1 MSSDAT
7 AAALRAKTDDGPEQ
21 QAGAAKRPLSGEKAQ
36 RIIDAMRHSVAKRGT
51 TGSTFDHVSREAG
64 VSRGLLH
71 YYFGTKE
78 RLLIEVV
85 RRESDVRIDRLEE
98 AIGGAT
104 DADSVLDALVRS
116 FEELLGDGPAPV
128 MIYEMLTLAQRND
141 EIAAELAVL
150 GRRTRSHL
158 GEALERKRA
167 AGVLS
172 LRVAP
177 ELAAMFLFALAD
189 GVIVRRLSEPELDIG
204 PLTEQAIAAARAVLS

>member
-1 MSSDAT
+1 VEAAT
-7 AAALRAKTDDGPEQ
+7 QPTLA
-21 QAGAAKRPLSGEKAQ
+21 RPRSRELSGVKAA
-36 RIIDAMRHSVAKRGT
+36 RIVEAMRTSVAARGIA
-51 TGSTFDHVSREAG
+51 GSTFDHVASAAG

-78 RLLIEVV
+78 QLLIEVV
-85 RRESDVRIDRLEE
+85 RRECDVRTERLEQAIE
-98 AIGGAT
+98 AAGSAE
-104 DADSVLDALVRS
+104 DVLDALVRS
-116 FEELLGDGPAPV
+116 FEDWLGDGPAPV
-128 MIYEMLTLAQRND
+128 MIYEMLTLAQRNE
-141 EIAAELAVL
+141 EIAAELAEL

-158 GEALERKRA
+158 GDALERKRA
-167 AGVLS
+167 DGVVA

>member
-1 MSSDAT
+1 LEAAT
-7 AAALRAKTDDGPEQ
+7 QPRHSTPRE
-21 QAGAAKRPLSGEKAQ
+21 LSGDKAA
-36 RIIDAMRHSVAKRGT
+36 RIVEAMRASVAARGIA
-51 TGSTFDHVSREAG
+51 GSTFDHVASEAG

-85 RRESDVRIDRLEE
+85 RRESDVRIERLEE

-104 DADSVLDALVRS
+104 DAESVLDALVRS
-116 FEELLGDGPAPV
+116 LEELLGDGPAPV

-141 EIAAELAVL
+141 EIAAELAEL
-150 GRRTRSHL
+150 GRRTRAHL
-158 GEALERKRA
+158 TDALERKRDS
-167 AGVLS
+167 GVLA
-172 LRVAP
+172 LRIDP

-204 PLTEQAIAAARAVLS
+204 PLTEQGIVAARAVLS

>member
-1 MSSDAT
+1 VEAAT
-7 AAALRAKTDDGPEQ
+7 EPRTSASREL
-21 QAGAAKRPLSGEKAQ
+21 AGAKAA
-36 RIIDAMRHSVAKRGT
+36 RIVEAMRTSVAARGIA
-51 TGSTFDHVSREAG
+51 GSTFDAVAGQAG

-85 RRESDVRIDRLEE
+85 RRECDVRTERLEDAIE
-98 AIGGAT
+98 AAG
-104 DADSVLDALVRS
+104 DAEDVLDALVRS
-116 FEELLGDGPAPV
+116 FEDWLGDGPAPV
-128 MIYEMLTLAQRND
+128 MIYEMLTLAQRNE
-141 EIAAELAVL
+141 EIAAELANL

-158 GEALERKRA
+158 GEALKRKQHS
-167 AGVLS
+167 GVLA
-172 LRVAP
+172 LRVDP

>member
-1 MSSDAT
+1 LAGVK
-7 AAALRAKTDDGPEQ
+7 AA
-21 QAGAAKRPLSGEKAQ
+21 
-36 RIIDAMRHSVAKRGT
+36 RIVEAMRASVAARGIA
-51 TGSTFDHVSREAG
+51 GSTFDAVAGQAG

-85 RRESDVRIDRLEE
+85 RRECEVRIERLEQAIE
-98 AIGGAT
+98 AAG
-104 DADSVLDALVRS
+104 DAQDVLDALVRS
-116 FEELLGDGPAPV
+116 FEDWLGDRPAPV
-128 MIYEMLTLAQRND
+128 MIYEMLTLAQRNE
-141 EIAAELAVL
+141 EIAAELANL
-150 GRRTRSHL
+150 GRLTRSHL
-158 GEALERKRA
+158 GEALKRKQDS
-167 AGVLS
+167 GVLG